1 MKQPATTPAQPHPL
15 PSRYHWFYFVAGLIF
30 LALAKTKNR
39 LRGYVTPKPFSITET
54 EKSVAYDLRIVDQWL
69 ARLQG
74 ITGSSN
80 IEGKHI
86 LELGPGSDLGIGLYL
101 LAKGAASYSAC
112 DVHPLVY
119 NTPDHF
125 YDQLLQAIRLRDP
138 SADTDSL
145 RQAWLD
151 WKNGQP
157 SKLRYVVRKD
167 FDFCTAFGESSMDLV
182 FSQAAFEHFD
192 DFPAVANQL
201 FRICKSGARIVAEID
216 LKTHSRW
223 IRDHDPN
230 NIYRYP
236 NWLYR
241 WFYFPGIPNRL
252 RPRHYRAAFEQAGW
266 NSLAITPST
275 IAPRTRKPPRGCTG
289 PLPPPKTKCIGYPWL
304 SPPRSRNRANSRPRR
319 SPAALTCGE
328 ICLALSRASENNRRQ

>member
-1 MKQPATTPAQPHPL
+1 MLLSGFTLDSKMAFLLYDSMQLAATTPAQPYPL
-15 PSRYHWFYFVAGLIF
+15 PSRHHWFYFVSGLIF

-39 LRGYVTPKPFSITET
+39 LRGYVTPKPFNVTET
-54 EKSVAYDLRIVDQWL
+54 ERSIAYDLRIVDQWL
-69 ARLQG
+69 ARLQQA
-74 ITGSSN
+74 TGSSN

-86 LELGPGSDLGIGLYL
+86 LELGLGSDLGIGLYL

-119 NTPDHF
+119 NTPDYF
-125 YDQLLQAIRLRDP
+125 YDQLLQAIHIRVP
-138 SADTDSL
+138 SANMDSL

-192 DFPAVANQL
+192 DIPAVANQL

-216 LKTHSRW
+216 LKAHSRW

-252 RPRHYRAAFEQAGW
+252 RPLHYRAAFEQAGW
-266 NSLAITPST
+266 NSIE
-275 IAPRTRKPPRGCTG
+275 IAPINYRPAHAQAAAGMHRAFTAPENQMH
-289 PLPPPKTKCIGYPWL
+289 WL
-304 SPPRSRNRANSRPRR
+304 SV
-319 SPAALTCGE
+319 ALT
-328 ICLALSRASENNRRQ
+328 AQKP